1 MNKKQFIFSNLFIIL
16 IFVVSYF
23 IYPEYKKKNDLD
35 GLKYRSKQYS
45 AQIENYARDALERN
59 NIDKFYETYL
69 SIINSANIKY
79 LIIENENQEKL
90 FQFNS
95 NYKQALNLQVESEL
109 EPVILDSTI
118 HVRTSIFA
126 ENDSLMAEL
135 SVGFDV
141 YHVYKEFMTLR
152 IIAVGI
158 TILLFILLFFLVFYF
173 NNKIKSEK
181 KEKQISIEKVVKATK
196 TAKNIQNDSSLIF
209 AEDLK
214 QLTKNLT
221 LLINEFN
228 LKNKAEEKSLKN
240 VELNSLNNK
249 LEFEFIAKLY
259 KVSNNY
265 QKISNIPD
273 ILNQI
278 CRDVC
283 EEFMYDVSLLI
294 TWEKD
299 SLIMFES
306 YFRGM
311 PSFQEKFNKKCKNL
325 PIKTFSAI

>member
-1 MNKKQFIFSNLFIIL
+1 MDLLRSLKKKQQNVPTQNVL
-16 IFVVSYF
+16 
-23 IYPEYKKKNDLD
+23 
-35 GLKYRSKQYS
+35 
-45 AQIENYARDALERN
+45 
-59 NIDKFYETYL
+59 
-69 SIINSANIKY
+69 
-79 LIIENENQEKL
+79 
-90 FQFNS
+90 
-95 NYKQALNLQVESEL
+95 EL
-109 EPVILDSTI
+109 EGKV
-118 HVRTSIFA
+118 
-126 ENDSLMAEL
+126 
-135 SVGFDV
+135 
-141 YHVYKEFMTLR
+141 
-152 IIAVGI
+152 
-158 TILLFILLFFLVFYF
+158 
-173 NNKIKSEK
+173 EK
-181 KEKQISIEKVVKATK
+181 KEKQISIEKVVEATK
-196 TAKNIQNDSSLIF
+196 TAKDIQNDSSLIF

-306 YFRGM
+306 YFRDM

-325 PIKTFSAI
+325 PIKTSEDIYEIYRNKEPIFTHQFPYCDIIKELDNNTHFALLPIEGAKDFWGVLAIGLIGKNMKNIDWEGQTKSEMSTPNKILSAYFTDIDFDKFVAKILKNSDIIDPITEVYRIKEELKKRLELKALNNTSKKIKSEKNLTATGIKKYIMIT